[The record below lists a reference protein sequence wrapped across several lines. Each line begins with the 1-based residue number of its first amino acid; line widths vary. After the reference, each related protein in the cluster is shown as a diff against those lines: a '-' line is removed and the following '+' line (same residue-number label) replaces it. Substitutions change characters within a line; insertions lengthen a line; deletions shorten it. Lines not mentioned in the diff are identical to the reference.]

1 MRQNNALRLADVR
14 LKKIT
19 EKQSYLLYVSS
30 GHYFKCHLIEIHMN
44 LLLSMAGKFRQQT
57 LPDGKLM

>member
-19 EKQSYLLYVSS
+19 ENQGYLSYVSS
-30 GHYFKCHLIEIHMN
+30 SYYFKCHLVEIYMN
-44 LLLSMAGKFRQQT
+44 LLLSMEGKSRQQT
-57 LPDGKLM
+57 LLDGKLM